1 MANATPSPPR
11 ETKRGGD
18 YNELLGEEAFAMG
31 MIKNLFLRAVRD
43 NEPLTN
49 IFLDE
54 GINKPMQ
61 KAMLKATEKKS
72 NKKGCGCVVI
82 IVIGFLFVLCSL

>member
-1 MANATPSPPR
+1 
-11 ETKRGGD
+11 
-18 YNELLGEEAFAMG
+18 MG

-54 GINKPMQ
+54 GINKPLQ
-61 KAMLKATEKKS
+61 KAILKGTEKKQ
-72 NKKGCGCVVI
+72 KKNRSSCGCIVLIVLGLI
-82 IVIGFLFVLCSL
+82 ILLCSL